1 MTQHEFRLSRAKI
14 LAELQTAERL
24 GCKRVIADCKHRL
37 QELETK
43 RFQEQKKSSRYEGP
57 SFEDVL
63 HDDSLL
69 PSMKFIVTFDN
80 GCKAEMECY
89 NKPAIGLKRQE
100 VEQDFVD
107 AYNATRSAA
116 APVMVKAHFL
126 PLRGGRKSDWQ
137 IYCQRVNERFEAL
150 QLERR
155 YRKEAKV
162 CT

>member
-43 RFQEQKKSSRYEGP
+43 RFREQRKSSRYEGP
-57 SFEDVL
+57 SFEEVL
-63 HDDSLL
+63 HDDTLL

-80 GCKAEMECY
+80 GNKAEMDCY

-100 VEQDFVD
+100 VEQDFIE
-107 AYNATRSAA
+107 AYNATRSAE

-137 IYCQRVNERFEAL
+137 VYCQRINERFEAL
-150 QLERR
+150 RLDRR
-155 YRKEAKV
+155 YRQESKV

>member
-24 GCKRVIADCKHRL
+24 GCKRVIADCKQRL

-126 PLRGGRKSDWQ
+126 PLRGGA
-137 IYCQRVNERFEAL
+137 ERAIGKYIASVSTSVL
-150 QLERR
+150 RL
-155 YRKEAKV
+155 
-162 CT
+162 CS

>member
-1 MTQHEFRLSRAKI
+1 MTQHEFRLTRAKI

-24 GCKRVIADCKHRL
+24 GCKRVIADCKQRL

-43 RFQEQKKSSRYEGP
+43 RFQGQKKSYRYEGP
-57 SFEDVL
+57 SFEEVL

-80 GCKAEMECY
+80 GCKAEMDCY
-89 NKPAIGLKRQE
+89 GKPAIGLTRQE
-100 VEQDFVD
+100 VEQDFIE
-107 AYNATRSAA
+107 AYNATRSAE

-137 IYCQRVNERFEAL
+137 IYCQRLNERFEAL

>member
-1 MTQHEFRLSRAKI
+1 MIQHEFRLSRAKI

-24 GCKRVIADCKHRL
+24 GCKRVIADCKQRL
-37 QELETK
+37 QKLETK
-43 RFQEQKKSSRYEGP
+43 RFREQRKSSRYEGP
-57 SFEDVL
+57 SFEEVL
-63 HDDSLL
+63 HDDTLL

-80 GCKAEMECY
+80 GNKAEMDCY

-100 VEQDFVD
+100 VEQDFIE
-107 AYNATRSAA
+107 AYNAIRSAE

-137 IYCQRVNERFEAL
+137 VYCQRINERFEAL
-150 QLERR
+150 RLDRR
-155 YRKEAKV
+155 YRQESKV

>member
-1 MTQHEFRLSRAKI
+1 MTQHEFRQSRAKI
-14 LAELQTAERL
+14 LAELQIAERL

-57 SFEDVL
+57 SFEEVL

-80 GCKAEMECY
+80 GYKTEMDCY
-89 NKPAIGLKRQE
+89 NKPSVGLKRQE
-100 VEQDFVD
+100 VEQDFMD
-107 AYNATRSAA
+107 AYNAARCAA
-116 APVMVKAHFL
+116 APVMVKAHFI
-126 PLRGGRKSDWQ
+126 PLRGGRKSDLEM
-137 IYCQRVNERFEAL
+137 YCQRINERFEAL
-150 QLERR
+150 RLERR
-155 YRKEAKV
+155 YRQETKV